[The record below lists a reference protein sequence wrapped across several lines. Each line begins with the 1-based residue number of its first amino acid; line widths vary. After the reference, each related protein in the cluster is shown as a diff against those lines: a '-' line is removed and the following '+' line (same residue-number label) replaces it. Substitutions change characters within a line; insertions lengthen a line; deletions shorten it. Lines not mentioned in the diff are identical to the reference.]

1 MKRFGQ
7 PTSAEELQRRSLTRE
22 ARRLAMQIEGIN
34 VSLVDRETRLADL
47 EAMFSSPDLFD
58 EPAQIVSSG
67 EQYRVLK
74 EEVQSLW
81 DEWERLASEAEKV
94 DNMLTA
100 LKAD

>member
-1 MKRFGQ
+1 MNRSGQ
-7 PTSAEELQRRSLTRE
+7 RISAEEQQRRSLTKE
-22 ARRLAMQIEGIN
+22 AHRLAMQIEDIN
-34 VSLVDRETRLADL
+34 VSLVDHETRIADL

-81 DEWERLASEAEKV
+81 DEGERLASEAENV
-94 DNMLTA
+94 ASTLTA
-100 LKAD
+100 LKAG